1 MLARNPS
8 PCDLFARS
16 SRSNHEIVPHWPV
29 CHSDWSGSALGQ
41 SLGLPKASDLQ
52 RHLPLWASMKEFT
65 SSHCLEAVLTLY
77 SSKCLSSCSAQLSS
91 PVLVIRRCIKHAPR
105 SPPSHLDLVYLLFT
119 TISTY
124 TPLLFQLEFPS
135 QSLGFQ
141 SLTAFSIAF
150 MLSNLYNKR
159 NLPPIFPNNSFHCN
173 LASFNHVLQ
182 MSKLDWVRDSVQPR
196 PANKSQLWPL
206 PGSLREST
214 SHTEL
219 WGWTVSA
226 VPVSLATKHRPSSG

>member
-1 MLARNPS
+1 
-8 PCDLFARS
+8 
-16 SRSNHEIVPHWPV
+16 
-29 CHSDWSGSALGQ
+29 
-41 SLGLPKASDLQ
+41 
-52 RHLPLWASMKEFT
+52 MKEFT

-91 PVLVIRRCIKHAPR
+91 PVLVISRCIKHAPR

-182 MSKLDWVRDSVQPR
+182 MSKLDWVRDSVQQGLPTR
-196 PANKSQLWPL
+196 ASCDHSQAVCVKAQATQSCEDGPSVLYLSPWQQSTGHHLGRWGEKP
-206 PGSLREST
+206 SDREG
-214 SHTEL
+214 EI
-219 WGWTVSA
+219 
-226 VPVSLATKHRPSSG
+226 